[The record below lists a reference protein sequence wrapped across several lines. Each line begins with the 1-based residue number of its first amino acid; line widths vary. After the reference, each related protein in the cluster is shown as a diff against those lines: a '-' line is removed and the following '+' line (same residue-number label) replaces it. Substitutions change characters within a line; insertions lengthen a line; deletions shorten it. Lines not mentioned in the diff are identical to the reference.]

1 MEFLFKT
8 SDLNFVFEK
17 EWSFLFVTSGLIFFF
32 FFKEKNGFWF
42 KTSNL
47 IFALEK
53 GWISF
58 EN

>member
-32 FFKEKNGFWF
+32 LILFLEKNGF
-42 KTSNL
+42 
-47 IFALEK
+47 
-53 GWISF
+53 
-58 EN
+58 